1 MALDFQP
8 KMLVTTMGFRFRLGP
23 FTFGRTGTR
32 LSVWAGGIGFS
43 TPFSGKGRT
52 FGKVGIGPL
61 SWYGQ
66 SGDSRS
72 SLPAEAGNTVNPH
85 GFSSEEVAAIE
96 AFRVDLRFLE
106 SLQQN
111 GMPWRGV
118 QERLKEEL
126 PHHLPTLDRIAYEL
140 VPIAMS
146 AVFGEQGAAW
156 GTEKRPSK
164 SGSGLTTW
172 IVVN

>member
-1 MALDFQP
+1 
-8 KMLVTTMGFRFRLGP
+8 MGFRFRLGP

-32 LSVWAGGIGFS
+32 LSLWLGGIGFS
-43 TPFSGKGRT
+43 TPLSGKGRT

-66 SGDSRS
+66 SGKAPSA
-72 SLPAEAGNTVNPH
+72 LPTEETPAVEANP
-85 GFSSEEVAAIE
+85 FTDYQAAAID
-96 AFRVDLRFLE
+96 AFRADQRFLVR
-106 SLQQN
+106 LAQK

-126 PHHLPTLDRIAYEL
+126 PSHLADLDNTAYGL
-140 VPIAMS
+140 VPKAMNIA
-146 AVFGEQGAAW
+146 FGQQEVAW

-164 SGSGLTTW
+164 SGTGLTTW
-172 IVVN
+172 IVVK

>member
-1 MALDFQP
+1 
-8 KMLVTTMGFRFRLGP
+8 MGFRFRLGP

-32 LSVWAGGIGFS
+32 LSLWLGGTGLS
-43 TPFSGKGRT
+43 TPLSGKGRT

-66 SGDSRS
+66 SGNSPS
-72 SLPAEAGNTVNPH
+72 ALP
-85 GFSSEEVAAIE
+85 SEEAAAVEPNPLGAYEGAAIN
-96 AFRVDLRFLE
+96 AFRADQHFLE
-106 SLQQN
+106 RLQQK

-126 PHHLPTLDRIAYEL
+126 PHHLPDLDHIAYGL
-140 VPIAMS
+140 VPKAMNIT
-146 AVFGEQGAAW
+146 FGQQEAAG

-164 SGSGLTTW
+164 MGTGFTTW
-172 IVVN
+172 IVVK